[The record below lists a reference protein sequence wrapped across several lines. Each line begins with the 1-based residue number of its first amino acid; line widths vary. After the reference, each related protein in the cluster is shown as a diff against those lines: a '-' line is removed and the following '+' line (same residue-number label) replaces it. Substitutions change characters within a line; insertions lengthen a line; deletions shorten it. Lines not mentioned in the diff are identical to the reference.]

1 MELIEQWRC
10 LEEDE
15 VERVT
20 EDGQLAILVG
30 DISRVLMD
38 HGMPPILGIPRD
50 PGTCYTMKCIMEECG
65 WMELI
70 TCWKITWA
78 GKKAN
83 PVLRVNPGYNG

>member
-38 HGMPPILGIPRD
+38 HGMPPILGIPRH
-50 PGTCYTMKCIMEECG
+50 PGTCYTIKCNTEECG

-78 GKKAN
+78 GEKAN